1 MVVQIVFSW
10 FSALKSLKCTK
21 CGKVLSPEEIQT
33 VCPDCGGVLY
43 AQYDLE
49 AVKERFS
56 WDALSKRSRSL
67 GLWRYFELLPV
78 KRYENV
84 VSLGE
89 GATPLL
95 KASNLGRHLG
105 LRNLYLKDES
115 LNPTGTFKARG
126 VAVALS
132 KAKELG
138 IKKVGMPSAGNAG
151 AALAAYASKAGL
163 EAYIYAPKDTPTAM
177 ITEIKAYG
185 AQLRLVEGTISEA
198 AVELSKVKGKERIFD
213 MTTMKEPYRVEGK
226 KTMGFEIIEDLR
238 EVPDVIIYPT
248 GGGTGLLGIWKGI
261 NELQALG
268 LVGCKKPRMI
278 SVQSEGCAP
287 IVEAF
292 RKGLTTVTPPQHPS
306 TIAPG
311 IRVPKPYADYLI
323 LKVIR
328 ESNGLAVSV
337 SDNEIIKAIKDLAK
351 YEGILACPEGAA
363 TIAGLKKLMDEGSI
377 GRDDLVVVINTGSGL
392 KYMDLLRKVFT

>member
-1 MVVQIVFSW
+1 VIKLVLNW
-10 FSALKSLKCTK
+10 FSALTSLKCTK
-21 CGKVLSPEEIQT
+21 CNKVLSPEGIQT
-33 VCPDCGGVLY
+33 VCPECGGVLY

-49 AVKERFS
+49 AVKERIS
-56 WDALSKRSRSL
+56 WEALSRRPRSM
-67 GLWRYFELLPV
+67 GLWRYYELLPV
-78 KRYENV
+78 RRYENV

-95 KASNLGRHLG
+95 KVSNLGRYLG

-126 VAVALS
+126 VAVAVS
-132 KAKELG
+132 RARELG
-138 IKKVGMPSAGNAG
+138 IKKIGMPSAGNAG
-151 AALAAYASKAGL
+151 AALAAYSARAGL
-163 EAYIYAPKDTPTAM
+163 KAYIYAPKDTPVTM

-185 AQLRLVEGTISEA
+185 AQLKLVEGTISEA
-198 AVELSKVKGKERIFD
+198 ALELSKVKSKEGIFD
-213 MTTMKEPYRVEGK
+213 LTTMKEPYRVEGK
-226 KTMGFEIIEDLR
+226 KTMGFEIVEGLR
-238 EVPDVIIYPT
+238 EIPDVIIYPT

-268 LVGCKKPRMI
+268 LIGDKKPRMI

-292 RKGLTTVTPPQHPS
+292 RRGWNAVIPPKHPS
-306 TIAPG
+306 TIATG
-311 IRVPKPYADYLI
+311 LRVPKPYADYLI

-328 ESNGLAVSV
+328 ESRGLALAV
-337 SDNEIIKAIKDLAK
+337 SDNEIIRAIKDLAR

-363 TIAGLKKLMDEGSI
+363 TIAGLKKLLADGEI

-392 KYMDLLRKVFT
+392 KYMDQLRRFLI